1 MLSFRWMALVALMLV
16 SWMNTCHAARED
28 KFEPLYRK
36 MQQAGENY
44 RQARIK
50 LSDGDNNGMLQMSKS
65 LEDMEDLASQCFKQ
79 KACDGTKMITFYE
92 SLLKSTDMNSVDNE
106 PGLGSDNAQ
115 SSTILSQSDQARRA
129 MTLFE
134 DVDSFGKMIEF
145 NEPVQAAIKDWL
157 TQQRSFLID
166 AWENYQYM
174 RYLTSPEYEKAGLP
188 EALLFGIMA
197 KESGGRV
204 HSISSAGASG
214 PLQFMYGTGQRFG
227 LGRDATGFDT
237 RFDPQFAARANAQ
250 YVNERFAELNR
261 NIEMTVAAYN
271 GGEGRASRIFKQT
284 GGKSFWSPEVYNQW
298 PAETRDYVPKVIA
311 AAWLFLH
318 PKKYGL
324 VFPKI
329 DTTPD
334 QFSLVRSASIFE
346 LTICMG
352 NGDNRDGWF
361 RVLRNLNP
369 RYEADAYIPQGTV
382 LRAPKRAVAMYRQHC
397 LQGPRAEVAAQL
409 MRASK
414 LPPMPV
420 YLATSAVTPVS
431 GQSTTVVSPDNQS
444 LAEQIAAASTSSAA
458 EIKKTDA
465 KKIAESNK
473 IAEAKKAQDRKK
485 PEPKAKQYRV
495 KKGDSLMAI
504 ARIHNCDIT
513 ELAKGNKL
521 RAPGY
526 TILPGQKL
534 QLKGCDG

>member
-1 MLSFRWMALVALMLV
+1 MFSFRWIAPLALVVA
-16 SWMNTCHAARED
+16 SWMSPAYAAKSD
-28 KFEPLYRK
+28 KYEPLYSK
-36 MQQAGENY
+36 MRQAGENY

-50 LSDGDNNGMLQMSKS
+50 LSEGDSNGMIAMNKA
-65 LEDMEDLASQCFKQ
+65 LEDMEDVASECLKQ
-79 KACDGTKMITFYE
+79 KSCDGTKVITFYE
-92 SLLKSTDMNSVDNE
+92 SLLKSTDINTADNE
-106 PGLGSDNAQ
+106 PGLGADGSGNSPILAQ
-115 SSTILSQSDQARRA
+115 SEQARRT
-129 MTLFE
+129 MTMFE
-134 DVDSFGKMIEF
+134 DADSFSKMVEM

-157 TQQRSFLID
+157 TQQRAFLID

-250 YVNERFAELNR
+250 YINERFAELNR
-261 NIEMTVAAYN
+261 NVEMTVAAYN
-271 GGEGRASRIFKQT
+271 GGEGRASRIFNQT
-284 GGKSFWSPEVYNQW
+284 GGKSFWSPEVYSQW
-298 PAETRDYVPKVIA
+298 PVETRDYVPKVIA
-311 AAWLFLH
+311 AAILFLH

-324 VFPKI
+324 VFPRI

-382 LRAPKRAVAMYRQHC
+382 LRAPKRAVAMYRQNC
-397 LQGPRAEVAAQL
+397 LQGPRAELASQL

-414 LPPMPV
+414 LPPGPV
-420 YLATSAVTPVS
+420 YVASTVSLPSANTPTSV
-431 GQSTTVVSPDNQS
+431 STTGSSGGNTGTLS
-444 LAEQIAAASTSSAA
+444 LAEQIEAANMPSPGS
-458 EIKKTDA
+458 KKNNDTKADS
-465 KKIAESNK
+465 KKVA
-473 IAEAKKAQDRKK
+473 DRKK
-485 PEPKAKQYRV
+485 TEPKAKQYRV

-504 ARIHNCDIT
+504 ARVHNCDIT
-513 ELAKGNKL
+513 ELAKGNRL

-526 TILPGQKL
+526 TIVPGQKL

>member
-1 MLSFRWMALVALMLV
+1 MLSFRWMAPLALVLA
-16 SWMNTCHAARED
+16 SWMSPGYAAKAD
-28 KFEPLYRK
+28 KYEPLYSK
-36 MQQAGENY
+36 MRQAGEDY

-50 LSDGDNNGMLQMSKS
+50 LGEGDSNGMIAMNKA
-65 LEDMEDLASQCFKQ
+65 LEDMEDVAAQCFKQ
-79 KACDGTKMITFYE
+79 KGCDGSKIITFYE
-92 SLLKSTDMNSVDNE
+92 GLLKTTDMNKSDNE
-106 PGLGSDNAQ
+106 PGLGADGNNGSP
-115 SSTILSQSDQARRA
+115 ILSQSEQARRT
-129 MTLFE
+129 MTMFE
-134 DVDSFGKMIEF
+134 DVDSFSKMIEF

-166 AWENYQYM
+166 SWENYQYM

-237 RFDPQFAARANAQ
+237 RFDPQFSARANAQ
-250 YVNERFAELNR
+250 YINERFGELNR

-271 GGEGRASRIFKQT
+271 GGEGRAARIFKQT

-311 AAWLFLH
+311 AAIIFLH

-329 DTTPD
+329 DTSPD

-352 NGDNRDGWF
+352 NSDNRDGWF

-369 RYEADAYIPQGTV
+369 RYQADEFIPQGTV
-382 LRAPKRAVAMYRQHC
+382 LRAPKRAVAMYRQNC
-397 LQGPRAEVAAQL
+397 LQGPRAELAAEL

-414 LPPMPV
+414 LPPGPV
-420 YLATSAVTPVS
+420 SVAALPSTPPITTVTPVNAGGNS
-431 GQSTTVVSPDNQS
+431 GTLS
-444 LAEQIAAASTSSAA
+444 LAEQIEAANAPSPGSRKNNDS
-458 EIKKTDA
+458 KKGA
-465 KKIAESNK
+465 
-473 IAEAKKAQDRKK
+473 DRKK
-485 PEPKAKQYRV
+485 SEPKTKQYKV
-495 KKGDSLMAI
+495 KRGDSLMAI
-504 ARIHNCDIT
+504 ARVHNCDIT

-521 RAPGY
+521 RGPGY
-526 TILPGQKL
+526 TIVPGQKL